1 SKALGVT
8 VLDYDNDGWPDLFVA
23 NDTQPN
29 KLYRNLKNGKFED
42 IGLTAG
48 VAFDESG
55 VARGAMGVDAA
66 DYDRSGRQHLVVGN
80 FSNQM
85 LSLFH
90 NEGQSLFVDDA
101 ARAGVGRPSLLTLTF
116 GAFFLDY
123 DNDGYLDIFTANG
136 HIDEEIER
144 VQPKVTYAQ
153 RPQMYRNLA
162 GKRFED
168 ISAKL
173 GAAFQKPMVA
183 RGAAY
188 ADFDLDGD
196 LDILIVN
203 NNGAPVLLRNDGGSQ
218 NNWLRVRTV
227 GSSANRDG
235 IGAVIK
241 LTSASGT
248 QTQTVRSGSS
258 YCSQSELAVTFGLGK
273 DATVTQLEIVWPG
286 GEKQVIAK
294 PPVRKA
300 ITIVQ
305 GKGIQ

>member
-1 SKALGVT
+1 
-8 VLDYDNDGWPDLFVA
+8 
-23 NDTQPN
+23 
-29 KLYRNLKNGKFED
+29 
-42 IGLTAG
+42 
-48 VAFDESG
+48 
-55 VARGAMGVDAA
+55 
-66 DYDRSGRQHLVVGN
+66 VVGN

-90 NEGQSLFVDDA
+90 NEGNGLFVDDA

-144 VQPKVTYAQ
+144 VQPKVTFAQ
-153 RPQMYRNLA
+153 APQMYRNLG
-162 GKRFED
+162 GKRFQD
-168 ISAKL
+168 VSAQL
-173 GAAFQKPMVA
+173 GAAFQKPLVA

-188 ADFDLDGD
+188 ADYDLDGD

-203 NNGAPVLLRNDGGSQ
+203 NDGAPVLLRNDGGNR
-218 NNWLRVRTV
+218 NNWLRVKTV
-227 GSSANRDG
+227 GTGANRDG
-235 IGAVIK
+235 IGAVLR

-258 YCSQSELAVTFGLGK
+258 YCSQSELVVTFGLGK
-273 DATVTQLEIVWPG
+273 DAAASQLEIIWPG

-294 PPVRKA
+294 PPVKRT